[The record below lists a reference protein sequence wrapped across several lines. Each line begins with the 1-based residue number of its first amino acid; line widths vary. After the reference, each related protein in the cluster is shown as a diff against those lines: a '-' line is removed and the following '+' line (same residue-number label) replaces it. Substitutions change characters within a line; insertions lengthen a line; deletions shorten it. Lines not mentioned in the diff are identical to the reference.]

1 MHEIHDICEDLM
13 GKGEKDLKKLT
24 EKAELS
30 PTEWANA
37 KTVLSAMCKM
47 KELDPEMDGESYRNY
62 PMPSYD
68 NSMDRR
74 MSSRRGRS
82 VRTGRYISMDN
93 RPYYD
98 NRSMDRG
105 TSGHSITDRMV
116 DQIERMYDSAKTDY
130 ERQELD
136 KWIERIQM
144 GD

>member
-13 GKGEKDLKKLT
+13 SKAEKDLKKLT

-47 KELDPEMDGESYRNY
+47 KELDPEMDDGESYRNY
-62 PMPSYD
+62 P
-68 NSMDRR
+68 MDRR

-82 VRTGRYISMDN
+82 VRTGRYI
-93 RPYYD
+93 
-98 NRSMDRG
+98 SMDRG